1 MNLVFKSLGQ
11 AVTSLFK
18 MHMFLLLFGP
28 PVLTSIVLL
37 VLYSIFWTTWTAHIA
52 KFVSY
57 VWGYSWIVDV
67 TGFASFGSILAWI
80 FLIMMFFPLAYVISV
95 AITSVL
101 ALPVVVRFVSH
112 EYPTLLKKRG
122 GSNWGSVLNT
132 LAAGGVFLFWLIVT
146 LPLWLIP
153 GAQIIIPLFLSAR
166 FNKRVF
172 MYDVLQDY
180 ASAEERKLILD
191 QESFNL
197 TVMGMLLGLIAYV
210 PFAFIFL
217 PTISAL
223 AFTYHG
229 FNLLQDRRSIVNFEY
244 RGLKGQNFQDFRS

>member
-28 PVLTSIVLL
+28 PVLTSIVLII
-37 VLYSIFWTTWTAHIA
+37 LYFIFWTTWTTHIA
-52 KFVSY
+52 SFVSY
-57 VWGYSWIVDV
+57 VWGYNWIVDV
-67 TGFASFGSILAWI
+67 TGFESFGSILAWI

-95 AITSVL
+95 GITSVV
-101 ALPVVVRFVSH
+101 AMPVVVRFVSQK
-112 EYPTLLKKRG
+112 YPALQKKKG
-122 GSNWGSVLNT
+122 GSNWGSIVNT
-132 LAAGGVFLFWLIVT
+132 LIAGAVFIFWLLET

-153 GAQIIIPLFLSAR
+153 VAQIIIPLFLAAR

-180 ASAEERKLILD
+180 ASAEERKAIIK
-191 QESFNL
+191 QESFDL

-210 PFAFIFL
+210 PLAFIFL

-223 AFTYHG
+223 AFTFHG
-229 FNLLQDRRSIVNFEY
+229 FNLLQERRSS
-244 RGLKGQNFQDFRS
+244 LK

>member
-18 MHMFLLLFGP
+18 MQMFLLLFGP
-28 PVLTSIVLL
+28 PVLTSIVLI
-37 VLYSIFWTTWTAHIA
+37 VLYFIFWTSWTTHIA
-52 KFVSY
+52 TFVSY

-95 AITSVL
+95 AITSVV
-101 ALPVVVRFVSH
+101 AMPVVVRFVSQ
-112 EYPTLLKKRG
+112 EYPRLQKKRG
-122 GSNWGSVLNT
+122 GSNVGSLTNT
-132 LAAGGVFLFWLIVT
+132 VIASGVFIFWLVVT

-180 ASAEERKLILD
+180 ASEEERKGILA

-210 PFAFIFL
+210 PLAFIFL

-223 AFTYHG
+223 AFTYQG
-229 FNLLQDRRSIVNFEY
+229 FNLLQERRDAVKFE
-244 RGLKGQNFQDFRS
+244 